1 MGPLR
6 RHAGPPPSAAPQ
18 RGRVPRHVSVWGQC
32 QTRCL
37 VRTRGGC
44 RVLGAGSW
52 QRDISTLCGVTG
64 GRSTIT
70 DNPSAELHRLLGS
83 DSAGGL
89 SAPQVLQQPLHD
101 VHEAVGFG
109 LDAGQRVVVPRVP
122 EQPAGQSG
130 VSAVPAAR
138 SPAPSPYSP
147 RGDTPGLQGTVILQ
161 PLLGGHT
168 EVVLPQHQQHGRA
181 DLRGAR
187 LSSAATGG
195 CRGWGR
201 GQGQGCTR
209 ST

>member
-6 RHAGPPPSAAPQ
+6 RRAGPPPSAAPQ
-18 RGRVPRHVSVWGQC
+18 RGRVPRHVQAARLGAVPDPLPC
-32 QTRCL
+32 AHP
-37 VRTRGGC
+37 GGL
-44 RVLGAGSW
+44 RGAGSW

-101 VHEAVGFG
+101 VHEAVGFS

-147 RGDTPGLQGTVILQ
+147 RGDTAGLQGTVILQ

-187 LSSAATGG
+187 LSNTAMGG
-195 CRGWGR
+195 CRGWG
-201 GQGQGCTR
+201 QGRGCTR